1 MSALAVGC
9 HMPVAAV
16 DVVAPDQ
23 QLDPAGVRLE
33 VSLPRGSRRARFLC
47 PARRQ
52 RRAVGRREHAGAE
65 DLPEQLGSCLS
76 RGSAVAAQSLV
87 AVLLARAVG
96 PRAGAQVNR

>member
-16 DVVAPDQ
+16 HIAAPDQ
-23 QLDPAGVRLE
+23 QLDRAGVRLNL
-33 VSLPRGSRRARFLC
+33 SLPRGSRRGRFLC

-52 RRAVGRREHAGAE
+52 CRAAGRREHAGAE
-65 DLPEQLGSCLS
+65 DLPEQLESYLS
-76 RGSAVAAQSLV
+76 RGSAVATQPLA